1 MGVVAVCSWENPCIR
16 CCQMTMGCG
25 QHGGVG
31 VAFYGVVCWPGVKT
45 CPIFLKALKIGPT
58 KREQK
63 EIVNIS

>member
-1 MGVVAVCSWENPCIR
+1 
-16 CCQMTMGCG
+16 MTMGCG

-63 EIVNIS
+63 ESRELNLTIGYWGFFLVV